1 MAKKIQIDIEV
12 NGKMQK
18 VTMSAKKL
26 RKQLDAID
34 GAQTDVSKSSRDAS
48 RNMQG
53 LSKRTSNTTKEFS
66 KMQQGMGGIVGVY
79 ATIAA
84 QVFAVSAAFQF
95 LKDASDVS
103 NLIAGQKAL
112 GAVTGVAYQTITQS
126 VRDAT
131 LGQLSF
137 AEASRATAIGM
148 ASGLSPTQL
157 EGLAKAAKNASITL
171 GRDLT
176 DSFNRLVRGTTKAE
190 PELLDELGI
199 VLRLDTALG
208 KYADSIGVAV
218 SELSAFQRSQAVAN
232 EVLSQAE
239 DKFGAVEEI
248 LDPSVASLNR
258 FINSFDNLINTLKV
272 GLIDNLRP
280 VFDFLSENTAALVGA
295 LTLFALPILRTI
307 LPNFKKWEET
317 ATATFDE
324 QQKGLKALNDEIKS
338 YEIDLKKASKT
349 QQDFEKETA
358 AAAKRAVKDSKT
370 KMTRGEQSGMM
381 FLTGQGKQDRIAAAN
396 AKKILDNAEA
406 QLAQSAERRTGILR
420 KMNADQL
427 ADMRA
432 SYDLRMAIIEEQ
444 NLGLITEAEKIE
456 LMEKKK
462 EAETKARSGR
472 MGRFMTT
479 AAKNIARGINAAFMA
494 AGILGLISMVFSL
507 GQELYNALFPA
518 SEEMKKLQ
526 AELDSTTDKFE
537 TLAAEVGRM
546 GDALASDKV
555 RLLDKVVLLGNA
567 ANSTNIKQLVD
578 ELILLQAA
586 AADTD
591 ANTQAVQGAFNNL
604 LGEISDLS
612 PELGRLA
619 KEYAKG
625 GNGQEEAGKRLKKYT
640 ERLIESGQAVKQLPA
655 ATEAVTREINKLA
668 EATKEVTSLSALGRA
683 TQEQATKSAAQ
694 VAGAETAL
702 KIQRESLQLDKE
714 QAEVLRKK
722 IKSAGGGRRGIRDS
736 RVARSELSELEKT
749 IQTRETAIRQGKNE
763 LDSYKAANQLK
774 QDFNNLIQTA
784 IDSEKE
790 AFDAANAKQAKSNE
804 LRNAGLT
811 LQGKLDNIT
820 SGILATEVKRD
831 KLLAAQNITKKAI
844 ELAEES
850 SLASAKEAIPN
861 LRQQLEADKLATAEA
876 ERQVKIDREKGA
888 LQRALLPIQEKQFA
902 LSADTAVLNAQQQIN
917 KQLQDEIKAR
927 KQILDLVLDQEKTSF
942 ELEARIKKQENPFFN
957 EERFLA
963 EKNLAFAQK
972 MAVEKG
978 KILTQEKDA
987 QLAAIDLE
995 EKMLKLQREGVALQ
1009 LELLAA
1015 QIEFA
1020 NEDGK
1025 YNDLLARVSA
1035 QVEQTRA
1042 SAKNISLDFKRD
1054 LVKAKTAAEETNLQ
1068 NAITDAELTLKALDP
1083 LQRVMEA
1090 SADAFRT
1097 GLTDGINGAFT
1108 ALADGT
1114 KTVGEALKDAAKSML
1129 QTIQKEI
1136 TQRMIVDP
1144 LIDGLLGE
1152 DKNGP
1157 TAVAAAHTNGAT
1169 AIANAI
1175 GTASSTATSNQKQAL
1190 NTANNNMK
1198 TTFSTGA
1205 TQLKTAIVEALNS
1218 GIHLK
1223 CCDDEPTPPPPDPTS
1238 IAENPSQAVNEALGG
1253 GVAGQGS
1260 GAVTTESSGGGA
1272 QLVKASDPAGTM
1284 EEVVVRAPA
1293 IKGLKGSFNNFLGDF
1308 ADIFDKNAE
1317 GGFMEKLGRAFESG
1331 GGIFSSLFE
1340 GLGPM
1345 LSNLFGGLFGGAG
1358 QGGSFGGMLGSA
1370 IGSAFG
1376 GPIGGA
1382 IGGALGGLLGFAD
1395 GGYTKKISGYSA
1407 GGIAKGPRSGY
1418 PAMLHGNEAVVPL
1431 PDGKTIPVAMKGG
1444 MGQQNNVTVNV
1455 SIDNQGQ
1462 AQSSTRS
1469 SSQEGANLG
1478 NLVAG
1483 AVQRELQ
1490 NQKRSGGILNPYG
1503 VS

>member
-34 GAQTDVSKSSRDAS
+34 NAQTDVSKSSRDTS

-218 SELSAFQRSQAVAN
+218 NELSAFQRSQAVAN

-307 LPNFKKWEET
+307 LPNFKAWEET
-317 ATATFDE
+317 ATKTFDN
-324 QQKGLKALNDEIKS
+324 QQKGLKELNDQIKS

-349 QQDFEKETA
+349 QQDFERETA
-358 AAAKRAVKDSKT
+358 AAATRAVKESKT

-381 FLTGQGKQDRIAAAN
+381 FLTGQGKQDRVAAAN

-406 QLAQSAERRTGILR
+406 QLKLSADKRTSILR
-420 KMNADQL
+420 KMNAQQL
-427 ADMRA
+427 TDMRA
-432 SYDLRMAIIEEQ
+432 SYNLRMAIIEEQ
-444 NLGLITEAEKIE
+444 NIGLLTEAEKIE

-518 SEEMKKLQ
+518 SEEMKRLQ
-526 AELDSTTDKFE
+526 SELDSTTDKFE
-537 TLAAEVGRM
+537 TLASEIDRM
-546 GDALASDKV
+546 GDALRSDKV
-555 RLLDKVVLLGNA
+555 NLIDKVVILGNA
-567 ANSTNIKQLVD
+567 ANSADLKA
-578 ELILLQAA
+578 LIDDFTMLEAA
-586 AADTD
+586 SKGTD
-591 ANTQAVQGAFNNL
+591 ANTAATTEAFNSL
-604 LGEISDLS
+604 LSEISELS
-612 PELGRLA
+612 PELGRLSKA
-619 KEYAKG
+619 YAEG
-625 GNGQEEAGKRLKKYT
+625 GDTQEEAGKKLKNYT
-640 ERLIESGQAVKQLPA
+640 EKLIESGQAVKTLPA
-655 ATEAVTREINKLA
+655 ATEAVTREITKLA
-668 EATKEVTSLSALGRA
+668 EATQEVTSISALGRA
-683 TQEQATKSAAQ
+683 TQAQAEKSAAI
-694 VAGAETAL
+694 VAGAEAALGIEKELLTAD
-702 KIQRESLQLDKE
+702 RERLAVLQ
-714 QAEVLRKK
+714 KK
-722 IKSAGGGRRGIRDS
+722 AKAGQVGRRGQQQR
-736 RVARSELSELEKT
+736 RGA
-749 IQTRETAIRQGKNE
+749 
-763 LDSYKAANQLK
+763 KAASAALQTEIAALEAAIKKDGRRLEAQQARNDEIQA
-774 QDFNNLIQTA
+774 FNTLIQESIAT
-784 IDSEKE
+784 EKE
-790 AFDAANAKQAKSNE
+790 AFDKANTKQLKSNS

-811 LQGKLDNIT
+811 LQGKLNNVT
-820 SGILATEVKRD
+820 AGVLASEVKRD
-831 KLLAAQNITKKAI
+831 KI
-844 ELAEES
+844 
-850 SLASAKEAIPN
+850 LASQRVTQEALNRAVADTENDLAQQSIPR
-861 LRQQLEADKLATAEA
+861 LQRQLELDKLATSEA
-876 ERQVKIDREKGA
+876 NTQLKIEQDNAA

-902 LSADTAVLNAQQQIN
+902 LSADTALVSAQQQIN

-927 KQILDLVLDQEKTSF
+927 SQILDLVLDQEKKSF

-978 KILTQEKDA
+978 KILDQEKNA

-995 EKMLKLQREGVALQ
+995 EEMLKMQREGVALQ

-1020 NEDGK
+1020 NENGK
-1025 YNDLLARVSA
+1025 YDDLLGRVSD
-1035 QVEQTRA
+1035 QIGKTRA
-1042 SAKNISLDFKRD
+1042 SAANISLDFKRD
-1054 LVKAKTAAEETNLQ
+1054 LVEAKTAAEQTNLQ

-1083 LQRVMEA
+1083 IQQVMEA

-1169 AIANAI
+1169 AIASAI
-1175 GTASSTATSNQKQAL
+1175 STASSTATSNQKQAL

-1205 TQLKTAIVEALNS
+1205 TQLKTAIIEALNS

-1223 CCDDEPTPPPPDPTS
+1223 CCGDESTPPPPDPTS

-1253 GVAGQGS
+1253 GVGAQGP

-1272 QLVKASDPAGTM
+1272 QIVKASDPAGPM

-1293 IKGLKGSFNNFLGDF
+1293 IKGLKGSFNNFLGSF
-1308 ADIFDKNAE
+1308 GDIFDKNAE
-1317 GGFMEKLGRAFESG
+1317 GGFMEKLGIAFESG
-1331 GGIFSSLFE
+1331 GGLFSSLFDS
-1340 GLGPM
+1340 LPNM
-1345 LSNLFGGLFGGAG
+1345 FSNIFGALTGG
-1358 QGGSFGGMLGSA
+1358 GGGGFGGMLGSA
-1370 IGSAFG
+1370 IGSMF

-1382 IGGALGGLLGFAD
+1382 VGGALGGLLGFAD

-1431 PDGKTIPVAMKGG
+1431 PDGKTIPVAMQGG
-1444 MGQQNNVTVNV
+1444 GGQQNNVTVNV
-1455 SIDNQGQ
+1455 SIDNQGN
-1462 AQSSTRS
+1462 AQSSTS
-1469 SSQEGANLG
+1469 ASSQEGANVG
-1478 NLVAG
+1478 NLVAA
-1483 AVQRELQ
+1483 AVQKELQ

-1503 VS
+1503 VA

>member
-34 GAQTDVSKSSRDAS
+34 AAQTDVSKSSRDAS

-218 SELSAFQRSQAVAN
+218 NELSAFQRSQAVAN

-307 LPNFKKWEET
+307 LPNFKAWEET
-317 ATATFDE
+317 ATATFNK
-324 QQKGLKALNDEIKS
+324 QQEGLKELNDQIKS

-349 QQDFEKETA
+349 QQDFERETA
-358 AAAKRAVKDSKT
+358 TAAKRAIKESKT

-420 KMNADQL
+420 RMNAQQL

-444 NLGLITEAEKIE
+444 NIGLITEAEKIE

-526 AELDSTTDKFE
+526 SELDSTTDKFE
-537 TLAAEVGRM
+537 TLAAEIDRM
-546 GDALASDKV
+546 GDALRSDKV
-555 RLLDKVVLLGNA
+555 NLLDKVVILGNA
-567 ANSTNIKQLVD
+567 ANSADLKA
-578 ELILLQAA
+578 LIDDFSMLQAA
-586 AADTD
+586 SKGTD
-591 ANTQAVQGAFNNL
+591 ANTVATTEAFNSL
-604 LGEISDLS
+604 IGEISELS

-619 KEYAKG
+619 KVYAEG
-625 GNGQEEAGKRLKKYT
+625 GDAQEKAGQDLSSYT
-640 ERLIESGQAVKQLPA
+640 QKLIESGQAVKTLPA

-668 EATKEVTSLSALGRA
+668 EATKEVTSISALGRA
-683 TQEQATKSAAQ
+683 TQAQADKSAKI
-694 VAGAETAL
+694 VEGAEAAL
-702 KIQRESLQLDKE
+702 GIERDLLKADKE
-714 QAEVLRKK
+714 RLAVLQKKAKAGQVGRKGARGKRQAAAEAAALETV
-722 IKSAGGGRRGIRDS
+722 
-736 RVARSELSELEKT
+736 VASSEN
-749 IQTRETAIRQGKNE
+749 AIRRDEERLKLQEKR
-763 LDSYKAANQLK
+763 NQEI
-774 QDFNNLIQTA
+774 QDFNSLIQAA
-784 IDSEKE
+784 IDSEKA
-790 AFDAANAKQAKSNE
+790 AFDAANAKQQKSNE

-831 KLLAAQNITKKAI
+831 KVLAAQRITQDAI
-844 ELAEES
+844 TRAEADERDI
-850 SLASAKEAIPN
+850 AKQALPG
-861 LRQQLEADKLATAEA
+861 LRQQLEVDKLASAEA
-876 ERQVKIDREKGA
+876 EKQLQIEQDKAA

-902 LSADTAVLNAQQQIN
+902 LNADIAVVSAQQEIN
-917 KQLQDEIKAR
+917 KLLQEEIKAR
-927 KQILDLVLDQEKTSF
+927 SQILDLVLDQEKKSF
-942 ELEARIKKQENPFFN
+942 ELEARVKKQENPFFN

-978 KILTQEKDA
+978 KILDREKDA
-987 QLAAIDLE
+987 QLAAINLE
-995 EKMLKLQREGVALQ
+995 EEQLKMQREGVALQ

-1015 QIEFA
+1015 QVEFA
-1020 NEDGK
+1020 NANGEYD
-1025 YNDLLARVSA
+1025 DLLGRVKA
-1035 QVEQTRA
+1035 QVKDTRD
-1042 SAKNISLDFKRD
+1042 SAGDISLDFKRD
-1054 LVKAKTAAEETNLQ
+1054 LVEAKTTAEKTNLK
-1068 NAITDAELTLKALDP
+1068 NAITDAELTVKALDP
-1083 LQRVMEA
+1083 IQQVMEA
-1090 SADAFRT
+1090 SADAFRN

-1108 ALADGT
+1108 ALVDGT
-1114 KTVGEALKDAAKSML
+1114 KSVGEALKDAARSML

-1157 TAVAAAHTNGAT
+1157 TAVAAAHANGAT
-1169 AIANAI
+1169 AVANAI
-1175 GTASSTATSNQKQAL
+1175 TTANSTATTNQKQAL
-1190 NTANNNMK
+1190 NTANNNLK

-1205 TQLKTAIVEALNS
+1205 TQLKNSIIEALNS

-1223 CCDDEPTPPPPDPTS
+1223 CCKDEPAPRPSDPTS
-1238 IAENPSQAVNEALGG
+1238 VTENPSQVVNEALE

-1272 QLVKASDPAGTM
+1272 QIVKASDPAGPM
-1284 EEVVVRAPA
+1284 EELVVKAPA

-1370 IGSAFG
+1370 IGAAFG

-1382 IGGALGGLLGFAD
+1382 IGGTLGGLLGFAD
-1395 GGYTKKISGYSA
+1395 GGYTKKISGYST
-1407 GGIAKGPRSGY
+1407 GGIARGPRSGY

-1431 PDGKTIPVAMKGG
+1431 PDGKKIPVAMEGG
-1444 MGQQNNVTVNV
+1444 LGQQNNVTVNV

-1462 AQSSTRS
+1462 AQSSTS
-1469 SSQEGANLG
+1469 ASSQQGANIG
-1478 NLVAG
+1478 NLVAT
-1483 AVQRELQ
+1483 AVQKELQ